1 MARSNYTAQN
11 TSDCNGAAP
20 APFSLAAIRQNP
32 QIGNIQSILKG
43 KEDQAVMVMRVLVA
57 LSEVAGREVDCNP
70 ESENPLVKLY
80 RQNIDELA
88 MIARAVLS
96 PTTQVRTN
104 G

>member
-1 MARSNYTAQN
+1 MASSNYTAHN
-11 TSDCNGAAP
+11 TSEGNRTA
-20 APFSLAAIRQNP
+20 FTLSSVRQNP
-32 QIGNIQSILKG
+32 QIGSVQSILDG

-70 ESENPLVKLY
+70 ESENPLVRLY

-88 MIARAVLS
+88 VIAKAVLS
-96 PTTQVRTN
+96 PATRVSTN

>member
-1 MARSNYTAQN
+1 MASLNYTAHN
-11 TSDCNGAAP
+11 TSEGN
-20 APFSLAAIRQNP
+20 LALTLSGVRQNP
-32 QIGNIQSILKG
+32 QIGEIQSILDG

-70 ESENPLVKLY
+70 ESENPLVRLY

-88 MIARAVLS
+88 VIARAVLS
-96 PTTQVRTN
+96 PATRVRTN

>member
-1 MARSNYTAQN
+1 MASSNYTAHN
-11 TSDCNGAAP
+11 TSEGKQAALTL
-20 APFSLAAIRQNP
+20 SGVRQNP
-32 QIGNIQSILKG
+32 QIGQIQSILDG

-70 ESENPLVKLY
+70 ESENPLVRLY

-88 MIARAVLS
+88 VIARAVLS
-96 PTTQVRTN
+96 PATRVRSN

>member
-1 MARSNYTAQN
+1 MASSNYTAHN
-11 TSDCNGAAP
+11 TSEGNQTALT
-20 APFSLAAIRQNP
+20 LAGVRQNP
-32 QIGNIQSILKG
+32 QIGIIQSIIDG

-70 ESENPLVKLY
+70 ESENPLVRLY

-88 MIARAVLS
+88 VIARAVLS
-96 PTTQVRTN
+96 PAARVPTN